1 MLVSR
6 NISIPRSGIQS
17 LIQEVKS
24 LFVWDEI
31 TYRDEID
38 LDIGF
43 QETRIDTVCS
53 FFLFFL
59 FLPEPISRLHH
70 VASCCIMLHHVASCC
85 IMCTSGD
92 PGELGHP
99 VDPHEA
105 GTEKLQCFFSFR
117 LGCRSDIHTLLA
129 SDMQGLPLFGKVVPV
144 RHNF

>member
-6 NISIPRSGIQS
+6 NISIPRSGIQR

-70 VASCCIMLHHVASCC
+70 VASCCIMLHHVYFWRSRRTG
-85 IMCTSGD
+85 TSSG
-92 PGELGHP
+92 P
-99 VDPHEA
+99 
-105 GTEKLQCFFSFR
+105 T
-117 LGCRSDIHTLLA
+117 
-129 SDMQGLPLFGKVVPV
+129 
-144 RHNF
+144 